1 MAPPASRRWKGG
13 ALQGM
18 PACSEGKG
26 GGQACVAAFVMVEWA
41 WRTKS
46 VSSNVVHKTLA
57 FTTGLDDCRGDMSR
71 FESNRKEAVVE
82 RTGEGGGQGEKMGG
96 GKFFDKVPRNKTKV
110 GDSLPADVSHVA
122 RSYHEIRP
130 GSDCTNN
137 QKRVASPVLSPLAE
151 CLEGPCCDRTPPA
164 PGSWL
169 RRHQKQL
176 LQAISSPLLDE
187 ILGSAKKQEVLRG
200 EEAGEGCEAASLA
213 GQVKALVDLVA
224 RKGTQG
230 SWALQTF
237 IENSD
242 SQLCHHL
249 TARTPGV
256 YNSVCGDPTMQR
268 YLEFLH
274 KRFGSGPDPTLSA
287 SQRLTKLL
295 LVEGLTDLQQ
305 KDHDFVQI
313 EATRG
318 GRRAS
323 RSIAFERL
331 FSPLSKVSIPPRVS
345 VTVGVAGI
353 GKSSTVKLYVGLWLQ
368 RKVGQDIKWVLPLSF
383 QELNALDKLSA
394 DRLVHL
400 VSANACD
407 ATQCSSARVLLIL
420 DGLDEFKT
428 PLDFSNTVVCTDP
441 KKEIP
446 VDGLVTNIIRGNLLL
461 EASVWVTSRPTAA
474 GQIPGGL
481 VDRMTEIRGFDKSE
495 IEDYL
500 NRLFPESPD
509 LAVRVLRHVG
519 ANPALYLLCTVP
531 SFCRL
536 CGVVLGCLLK
546 GRPDHQPPEASFPK
560 SLSEL
565 YASYFKMAL
574 CGDWPD
580 RPKESLR
587 TEQAASGKRLLGAL
601 GRLAFVGLVKKR
613 YVFSEPDL
621 KAHGVELSL
630 LQANPRHCL
639 FLKEEAQ
646 GSVHYYFAHLSL
658 QEFAAATYYYGAAK
672 RALFDLFSDNG
683 MSWFKLGFLTH
694 YRNALQK
701 ALQAEDGRLDV
712 FLRFLSGLLSPRVN
726 RLLAGWLLVK
736 EEHDGYRGPIRDLLQ
751 DCLRPKATVSSRMV
765 NIMRCLQELQ
775 CPELAQTVEE
785 AMASES
791 LAGKLTPLHRSALAY
806 VLQVSEACSDETNL
820 SRCLNHGIL
829 ESLLAQILYCRNL
842 RMDSNQFQDSV
853 MELLASVLSG
863 KDCLIEKLSL
873 AENEISNKGAKALAR
888 SLMVN
893 RSLTALDLRGNSIGP
908 QGAKAL
914 ADALKINRVLLSL
927 KPVSPAA
934 ITRDSPLASRHSL
947 QNNKIKDDGAKALA
961 HVLATNN
968 TLSILHLQK
977 NSIGP
982 IGAKALASALRQNRT
997 LKKLM
1002 FSGNGCGNEGSEALA
1017 EALKLNQGLITLDL
1031 QSNSISNAGI
1041 PALTQALCAN
1051 KTLIN
1056 LNLRENSIGSEGA
1069 REIANAL
1076 RTNRTLKDLDLAA
1089 NLLREEGA
1097 QALAVA
1103 VKENQTLTS
1112 LHLQWNFIQSSAA
1125 KALAQ
1130 ALQFNR
1136 SLTSLYLQENEIGD
1150 EGAAA
1155 LAGALKVNGILSALY
1170 LQMTSIRVLGAQ
1182 ALGEALTVN
1191 KTLEILDLRGNAIG
1205 LAGAK
1210 AMASALKVNASL
1222 RLLNLQENTLGMD
1235 GALFISAAL
1244 SGNHGLKHINL
1255 QGNGIG
1261 ENGAKMISSAIKNN
1275 APSCIVEI

>member
-1 MAPPASRRWKGG
+1 M
-13 ALQGM
+13 
-18 PACSEGKG
+18 
-26 GGQACVAAFVMVEWA
+26 
-41 WRTKS
+41 
-46 VSSNVVHKTLA
+46 
-57 FTTGLDDCRGDMSR
+57 
-71 FESNRKEAVVE
+71 EA
-82 RTGEGGGQGEKMGG
+82 
-96 GKFFDKVPRNKTKV
+96 
-110 GDSLPADVSHVA
+110 
-122 RSYHEIRP
+122 
-130 GSDCTNN
+130 NN
-137 QKRVASPVLSPLAE
+137 QKRVASPAPSPLAE
-151 CLEGPCCDRTPPA
+151 CLEGPGGRRPPPA

-169 RRHQKQL
+169 QRHQKQL

-187 ILGSAKKQEVLRG
+187 ILGYVRKQEVLTG
-200 EEAGEGCEAASLA
+200 EEAGKVCQATSLA
-213 GQVKALVDLVA
+213 GQVKALVDLLA
-224 RKGTQG
+224 GKGTQG

-242 SQLCHHL
+242 SQLCRHL
-249 TARTPGV
+249 AACTAGDCTRG
-256 YNSVCGDPTMQR
+256 VCGDPTMQR
-268 YLEFLH
+268 HLEFLR

-318 GRRAS
+318 GRQAS
-323 RSIAFERL
+323 KNIALERL

-353 GKSSTVKLYVGLWLQ
+353 GKSAVVKLYVGLWLQ
-368 RKVGQDIKWVLPLSF
+368 GEVGQDIKWVLPLSF

-394 DRLVHL
+394 DRLVRL
-400 VSANACD
+400 ASANASEAAHCGL
-407 ATQCSSARVLLIL
+407 ARVLLIL

-428 PLDFSNTVVCTDP
+428 PLDFSNAVACTDP

-446 VDGLVTNIIRGNLLL
+446 VDGLVTNIIRGNLLP

-481 VDRMTEIRGFDKSE
+481 VDRMTEIRGFDKAE
-495 IEDYL
+495 MEDYL

-509 LAVRVLRHVG
+509 LAVRVLRQVG

-546 GRPDHQPPEASFPK
+546 GRPDRQLPEASFPK

-587 TEQAASGKRLLGAL
+587 TEQAASGKKLLGAL
-601 GRLAFVGLVKKR
+601 GRLAFFGLVKKR

-658 QEFAAATYYYGAAK
+658 QEFAAAAYYYGAAK

-694 YRNALQK
+694 YRNALQR

-736 EEHDGYRGPIRDLLQ
+736 DEHDGHRGPVRDLLQ
-751 DCLRPKATVSSRMV
+751 DCLRPMANVSSRMV
-765 NIMRCLQELQ
+765 NIVRCLQELQ
-775 CPELAQTVEE
+775 CPELAQSVEE

-806 VLQVSEACSDETNL
+806 VLQVSEACADETNL
-820 SRCLNHGIL
+820 SRCLSHGDL
-829 ESLLAQILYCRNL
+829 ESLLAQILYCRN
-842 RMDSNQFQDSV
+842 
-853 MELLASVLSG
+853 
-863 KDCLIEKLSL
+863 LSL

-893 RSLTALDLRGNSIGP
+893 RSLTTLDLRGNSIGP

-914 ADALKINRVLLSL
+914 ADALKINRVLMSL
-927 KPVSPAA
+927 N
-934 ITRDSPLASRHSL
+934 L

-961 HVLATNN
+961 HVLSTNN
-968 TLSILHLQK
+968 TLSVLHLQK

-982 IGAKALASALRQNRT
+982 IGAKTLASALKQNRT

-1041 PALTQALCAN
+1041 LALTQALCSN

-1076 RTNRTLKDLDLAA
+1076 RANRTLKDLDLAA

-1112 LHLQWNFIQSSAA
+1112 LHLQWNFIQSSAT

-1155 LAGALKVNGILSALY
+1155 LAGALKVNGILLALY
-1170 LQMTSIRVLGAQ
+1170 LQMTSIRVMGAQ
-1182 ALGEALTVN
+1182 ALGEALMVN

-1235 GALFISAAL
+1235 GALCISAAL

-1255 QGNGIG
+1255 QGNSIG
-1261 ENGAKMISSAIKNN
+1261 ENGAKVISSAIKNN
-1275 APSCIVEI
+1275 APSCVVEI